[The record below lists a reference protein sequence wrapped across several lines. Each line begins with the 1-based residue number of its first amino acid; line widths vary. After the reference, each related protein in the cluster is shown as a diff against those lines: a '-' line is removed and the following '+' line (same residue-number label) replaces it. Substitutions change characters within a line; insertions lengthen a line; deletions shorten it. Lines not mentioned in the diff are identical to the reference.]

1 MPQLGSSLTDA
12 ERARLTSQKED
23 LGLGDEASH
32 SSQESQEDY
41 EDHEEARSLPITTT
55 GDSTNL

>member
-12 ERARLTSQKED
+12 ERARLTSQEDD

-32 SSQESQEDY
+32 SSQESQEDC
-41 EDHEEARSLPITTT
+41 DGHEEARSLPITKT
-55 GDSTNL
+55 GDSTYL

>member
-12 ERARLTSQKED
+12 ERARLTSQEDD

-32 SSQESQEDY
+32 SSQESQEDC
-41 EDHEEARSLPITTT
+41 DGHEEPPSLPSTKT
-55 GDSTNL
+55 GDSTYL

>member
-12 ERARLTSQKED
+12 ERARLTSQEVD

-32 SSQESQEDY
+32 SSQESEEDCA
-41 EDHEEARSLPITTT
+41 DHEEDHPLPIAKT
-55 GDSTNL
+55 GKPTIL